1 MATIV
6 KKKGQISGTQHP
18 EHKRHAKDWTLW
30 RQAYEGGPEFVEA
43 VLKRYSRRENFL
55 DFKERLELAFNPAHV
70 TKALNRYRN
79 AILSA
84 MGEVKREGDP
94 TYTDW
99 CKTNVDLK
107 KSSMTAFMGLQFLPL
122 LMAQGKRFIV
132 MDAPPKGET
141 ESRAD
146 DPALPWVW
154 CVDATAVKSWSY
166 DADGCLK
173 AIAILEDVDEEDPL
187 SGLVTSCCSRTR
199 YYRLL
204 ETAEDTFTPTE
215 KGMTPVQGPGVLL
228 RFLDKEDK
236 DLQQPVVLQDFTRL
250 PVVESRLIQA
260 LCKDV
265 AGHAKA
271 LVNLNSTDV
280 NFLFRGNFPLF
291 TKQRD
296 TSKGGIKPVNK
307 HNAVQPGRETE
318 TMDRTVDGEDNRP
331 SSEVGSN
338 KGMYYD
344 MKAERPDWVG
354 PSTENLKASME
365 KQKEVRDEI
374 DQLLDLSMASQSKG
388 KLQQSGES
396 KKADR
401 VDLDAGLGYI
411 GQVMET
417 AEREVAEVFHFF
429 QGSAVDWSVKYP
441 ATYSI
446 KTEEERIADANALFA
461 VADKVYE
468 PIAQAELH
476 KRGAEILLGTLVD
489 SATLDKIMA
498 AIDKRV
504 SDGTWFDT
512 NLDRAT
518 AIQADVLN
526 GIGSKAGAA
535 RRRWIP
541 EDEATEAQDEANA
554 KADALLGGPLG
565 DKPPEIDPL
574 TGKPVVLD
582 PNAPPTPNDGSG
594 TPPEGGFPPK
604 PKDPIPAPPGGV
616 QPKTGKTPPPFK

>member
-1 MATIV
+1 MPTSAV
-6 KKKGQISGTQHP
+6 KKKGQISGAVHP
-18 EHKRHAKDWTLW
+18 EYKRHNGDWLLW
-30 RQAYEGGPEFVEA
+30 RLAYEGGPEFITA
-43 VLKRYSRRENFL
+43 VLKRYSRRENFI
-55 DFKERLELAFNPAHV
+55 DYRERLELAFNPAHV

-79 AILSA
+79 AILAA
-84 MGEVKREGDP
+84 MHEVKREGDP
-94 TYTDW
+94 LYLDW
-99 CKTNVDLK
+99 CQTNVDLK

-132 MDAPPKGET
+132 IDAPPKEDG

-146 DPALPWVW
+146 DPSLPWAW
-154 CVDATAVKSWSY
+154 CVDSTAVKNWSY
-166 DADGCLK
+166 DSDGCLK
-173 AIAILEDVDEEDPL
+173 AIAILEDVDSEDPET
-187 SGLVTSCCSRTR
+187 GLVTDCSSRTR
-199 YYRLL
+199 YYRMLP
-204 ETAEDTFTPTE
+204 TSEDVFAPTGE
-215 KGMTPVQGPGVLL
+215 GMTPVQGPGVLL

-236 DLQQPVVLQDFTRL
+236 DLQQPVVLQDFERL
-250 PVVESRLIQA
+250 PVVEARLIQA

-280 NFLFRGNFPLF
+280 NFLFKGNFALF
-291 TKQRD
+291 VKQRD
-296 TSKGGIKPVNK
+296 KSATGIKPVNK
-307 HNAVQPGRETE
+307 HNAVIPGRETE
-318 TMDRTVDGEDNRP
+318 VQDRTIDGEDQRP
-331 SSEVGSN
+331 STDVGAN

-344 MKAERPDWVG
+344 MKSEK
-354 PSTENLKASME
+354 PSYVAPGTENLLASMA
-365 KQKEVRDEI
+365 KQKEIRDEI

-388 KLQQSGES
+388 KLQQSGAS
-396 KKADR
+396 KSMDR

-417 AEREVAEVFHFF
+417 AEREVSEVFHFF
-429 QGSAVDWSVKYP
+429 LGSKVAAHVKYP

-446 KTEEERIADANALFA
+446 KTEEERLEDANKLFA

-489 SATLDKIMA
+489 STTLDKIMT

-518 AIQADVLN
+518 AIQQDVLN

-541 EDEATEAQDEANA
+541 ENEATEAADEATA
-554 KADALLGGPLG
+554 VADRLVGGPLG
-565 DKPPEIDPL
+565 DKPPEIDPA
-574 TGKPVVLD
+574 TGKPIVPD
-582 PNAPPTPNDGSG
+582 PNAPPKPG
-594 TPPEGGFPPK
+594 PGGFPPK
-604 PKDPIPAPPGGV
+604 PKDPIPADPGAIGA
-616 QPKTGKTPPPFK
+616 PKPKGTPPAP